1 MLEKIDLSKTMDKKE
16 YKKAHG
22 SAGTKACKT
31 TERIKKL

>member
-16 YKKAHG
+16 YKKHG